1 MDPNLIIQ
9 EQLAD
14 PNSITE
20 RVMADARR
28 AFSDLPDDALKRVVE
43 GVVTELWS
51 RPIKVTSFIPVLAM
65 RSVRESIEQRDWL
78 SAPVAQTGA

>member
-1 MDPNLIIQ
+1 MESNLIVQ
-9 EQLAD
+9 GQRTD

-43 GVVTELWS
+43 GAITELWS

-65 RSVRESIEQRDWL
+65 RSVRESIEQHDWL
-78 SAPVAQTGA
+78 SAPGAQTGT